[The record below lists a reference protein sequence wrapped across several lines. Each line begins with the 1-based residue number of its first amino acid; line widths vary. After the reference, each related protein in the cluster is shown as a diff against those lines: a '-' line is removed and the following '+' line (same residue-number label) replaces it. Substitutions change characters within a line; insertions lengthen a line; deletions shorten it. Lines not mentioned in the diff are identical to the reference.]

1 MEPVRVAAVGLG
13 RWANVLADAY
23 TRSDKVKLV
32 SCFSRNPAKR
42 DAFSARY
49 GCGQDESLEALLK
62 RDDIEGV
69 IVTVPNDQH
78 ADVIEQAAAAGKH
91 VYVEKPIAI
100 DLGDGLRIKRA
111 TEAAGVVFLCG
122 HSARRLGGLRT
133 IKNFIE
139 TGEIGDVSMIEA
151 TFANERGLEL
161 KATDWRGD
169 PSKAPGG
176 PLTQLGVHQ
185 IDNLQYL
192 LGPVKQVFCFGKPMY
207 TKVPNETVLQTVMEF
222 ENGRMAYLGTNW
234 ACPGHFMLNVYGTK
248 SNLFYDLDFSWWS
261 NSNTTDEHSQLLR
274 TQFASFGDD
283 PDDRVLEKGL
293 VTFAATDHLRDEID
307 DFANAVRTGEPVEID
322 ADFAVRNLAVVIAAL
337 RSAHEGRMVTI
348 AEVLQQA

>member
-13 RWANVLADAY
+13 RWANVLAGAY
-23 TRSDKVKLV
+23 TRSDMVKLV
-32 SCFSRNPAKR
+32 TCFSRGSAKR

-49 GCGQDESLEALLK
+49 GCGQDESLEAMLQ
-62 RDDIEGV
+62 RDDVEAV

-100 DLGDGLRIKRA
+100 ALDDALRIQRA
-111 TEAAGVVFLCG
+111 TTSAGVVFLCG

-133 IKNFIE
+133 IKSFIE
-139 TGEIGDVSMIEA
+139 SGEIGDVSMIEA

-161 KATDWRGD
+161 KPGDWRGD
-169 PSKAPGG
+169 PGKAPGG
-176 PLTQLGVHQ
+176 PLTQLGIHQ
-185 IDNLQYL
+185 IDNLQFL
-192 LGPVKQVFCFGKPMY
+192 LGPVKQVFCIGKSLF

-222 ENGRMAYLGTNW
+222 EDGRMAYLGTNW
-234 ACPGHFMLNVYGTK
+234 ACPGHFMLNVYATR

-261 NSNTTDEHSQLLR
+261 NSNTTDEHSQLMR
-274 TQFASFGDD
+274 TQFASFGAD
-283 PDDRVLEKGL
+283 PDDRVLEKSI
-293 VTFAATDHLRDEID
+293 VQFAHTDHLRDEID
-307 DFANAVRTGEPVEID
+307 EFARAIRTGEPVEID
-322 ADFAVRNLAVVIAAL
+322 AAFAVRNLAVVIAAM
-337 RSAHEGRMVTI
+337 RSVHERRLVTI